1 MPRAQWETD
10 LEDLSADTS
19 SGAAEIEVLATSVL
33 RLAIADS
40 VPTQVA
46 EYRRWLARIG
56 RRLISARPSMAG
68 VFRLVND
75 MLWASN
81 EVSTASGLR
90 DAALTFLDERRTK
103 TEEML
108 AALAVQAGR
117 ALVGRSSILT
127 YSRSSTVLRALLHVV
142 RSGQEIRVICGEGRP
157 GLEGQLLAIELGAAG
172 IPVMLG
178 IDMALFGW
186 LDRADALVV
195 GADSISSAGF
205 VNKVGTGALVSAAAS
220 RGIPTIVLG
229 TSTKFLPEGYSA
241 VQDLRS
247 GDPDE
252 VMPATQNVTVRN
264 PYFELAPLDDVSAVV
279 CEEGL
284 LRGPALEDRLSE
296 LKIYPGLMGTRANA

>member
-1 MPRAQWETD
+1 VPRAQWETD

-19 SGAAEIEVLATSVL
+19 SGAAEIEVRATAVL

-40 VPTQVA
+40 IPAEVA
-46 EYRRWLARIG
+46 AYRRWLARIG
-56 RRLISARPSMAG
+56 RRLISARPSMAS

-75 MLWASN
+75 MLWDSS
-81 EVSTASGLR
+81 EVSTGSDLR
-90 DAALTFLDERRTK
+90 DATLAFLDERRTK

-108 AALAVQAGR
+108 TALVARAGR
-117 ALVGRSSILT
+117 ALVGRSSIIT
-127 YSRSSTVLRALLHVV
+127 YSRSSTVLRVLLHVA
-142 RSGQEIRVICGEGRP
+142 RSGQEVRVICGEGRP

-186 LDRADALVV
+186 LSRADALVV
-195 GADSISSAGF
+195 GADSISTAGF

-220 RGIPTIVLG
+220 QGIPTIVLS

-252 VMPATQNVTVRN
+252 VMPATQSVTVRN
-264 PYFELAPLDDVSAVV
+264 PYFELVPLDDVSMVI
-279 CEEGL
+279 CEEGP
-284 LRGPALEDRLSE
+284 LRGGALEDWLSE
-296 LKIYPGLMGTRANA
+296 LKIYPGLMGTRTNA